1 METEDRK
8 KYQFI
13 NPFTDMGFKKI
24 FGQEITKDLLIDFL
38 NDLLIGEREITD
50 IQFLDKEQLG
60 VTEED
65 RSLIYDVYCETVTGE
80 KIIVEMQNKSQPF
93 FKDRALYY
101 LSNAI
106 ARQGEKGTTWK
117 YEVKAVYGVFFM
129 NFHLEQ
135 GVEAM
140 RRDIILANKETH
152 KLFSDKMRF
161 IFLELPSFKKEEEE
175 CYNDFERWIYV
186 LKNMETLN
194 RLPFKAQKSVF
205 KKLEQIVDIASMS
218 KADRIKY
225 DESIKKYRDT
235 LAVMSGQWLEGEAKG
250 LQKGLLKGKAE
261 GLQKGLLKGKAEGL
275 QEAAKNMK
283 AMEMPYEQIVAVTGL
298 SEETIKSL

>member
-175 CYNDFERWIYV
+175 
-186 LKNMETLN
+186 
-194 RLPFKAQKSVF
+194 
-205 KKLEQIVDIASMS
+205 
-218 KADRIKY
+218 
-225 DESIKKYRDT
+225 
-235 LAVMSGQWLEGEAKG
+235 
-250 LQKGLLKGKAE
+250 
-261 GLQKGLLKGKAEGL
+261 
-275 QEAAKNMK
+275 
-283 AMEMPYEQIVAVTGL
+283 
-298 SEETIKSL
+298 

>member
-175 CYNDFERWIYV
+175 CDNDFERWIYV

-235 LAVMSGQWLEGEAKG
+235 LAVMSGQWLEGKAEG
-250 LQKGLLKGKAE
+250 LQEGETRGLLKGKAE
-261 GLQKGLLKGKAEGL
+261 GI
-275 QEAAKNMK
+275 QEVAKNMK
-283 AMEMPYEQIVAVTGL
+283 AMKMSDKQIAAATGL
-298 SEETIKSL
+298 SEEVIKSL

>member
-175 CYNDFERWIYV
+175 CDNDFERWIYV

-225 DESIKKYRDT
+225 DESIKKYRDA
-235 LAVMSGQWLEGEAKG
+235 LAVMSGQWLEG
-250 LQKGLLKGKAE
+250 KAE
-261 GLQKGLLKGKAEGL
+261 GI
-275 QEAAKNMK
+275 QEVAKNMK
-283 AMEMPYEQIVAVTGL
+283 AMKMSDKQIAAATGL
-298 SEETIKSL
+298 SEEVIKSL

>member
-38 NDLLIGEREITD
+38 NVLLIGEREITD

-175 CYNDFERWIYV
+175 CDNDFERWIYV

-235 LAVMSGQWLEGEAKG
+235 FAVMSGQWLEG
-250 LQKGLLKGKAE
+250 KAE
-261 GLQKGLLKGKAEGL
+261 GLQEGEAKGLLKGKAEGL
-275 QEAAKNMK
+275 QEGIAKVAKNMK
-283 AMEMPYEQIVAVTGL
+283 AMKMSDKQIAAATGL
-298 SEETIKSL
+298 SEEVIKSL

>member
-175 CYNDFERWIYV
+175 CDNDFERWIYV

-235 LAVMSGQWLEGEAKG
+235 LAVMSGQWLEG
-250 LQKGLLKGKAE
+250 KAE
-261 GLQKGLLKGKAEGL
+261 GIQEGEAKGLLKGKAEGL
-275 QEAAKNMK
+275 QEGIAKVAKNMK
-283 AMEMPYEQIVAVTGL
+283 AMKMSDKQIAAATGL
-298 SEETIKSL
+298 SEEVIKSL

>member
-135 GVEAM
+135 GVDAM

-175 CYNDFERWIYV
+175 CDNDFERWIYV

-235 LAVMSGQWLEGEAKG
+235 LAVMSGQWLEGKAEGKAEG
-250 LQKGLLKGKAE
+250 LQEGETRGLLKGKAE
-261 GLQKGLLKGKAEGL
+261 GI
-275 QEAAKNMK
+275 QEVAKNMK
-283 AMEMPYEQIVAVTGL
+283 AMKMSDKQIAAATGL
-298 SEETIKSL
+298 SEKVIKSL

>member
-1 METEDRK
+1 MFDLHYLCIRYNIHNLYRPEMETTEDRK

-60 VTEED
+60 VTEDD

-106 ARQGEKGTTWK
+106 ARQGEKGTIWK

-129 NFHLEQ
+129 NFHLEP

-175 CYNDFERWIYV
+175 CDNDFERWIYV

-235 LAVMSGQWLEGEAKG
+235 LAVMSGQWLEGEA
-250 LQKGLLKGKAE
+250 E
-261 GLQKGLLKGKAEGL
+261 GIAKV
-275 QEAAKNMK
+275 AKNMK
-283 AMEMPYEQIVAVTGL
+283 AMGMPYEQIAAVTGL

>member
-175 CYNDFERWIYV
+175 CDNDFERWIYV

-235 LAVMSGQWLEGEAKG
+235 LAVMSGQWLEG
-250 LQKGLLKGKAE
+250 KAE
-261 GLQKGLLKGKAEGL
+261 GI
-275 QEAAKNMK
+275 QEVAKNMK
-283 AMEMPYEQIVAVTGL
+283 AMKMSDKQIAAATGL

>member
-175 CYNDFERWIYV
+175 CDNDFERWIYV

-235 LAVMSGQWLEGEAKG
+235 LAVMSGQWLEG
-250 LQKGLLKGKAE
+250 KAE
-261 GLQKGLLKGKAEGL
+261 GLQEGEAKGLLKGKAEGL
-275 QEAAKNMK
+275 QEGIAKVAKNMK
-283 AMEMPYEQIVAVTGL
+283 AMKMSDKQIAAATGL

>member
-175 CYNDFERWIYV
+175 CDNDFERWIYV

-235 LAVMSGQWLEGEAKG
+235 LAVMSGQWLEG
-250 LQKGLLKGKAE
+250 KAE
-261 GLQKGLLKGKAEGL
+261 GI
-275 QEAAKNMK
+275 QEVAKNMK
-283 AMEMPYEQIVAVTGL
+283 AMKMSDKQIAAATGL
-298 SEETIKSL
+298 SEEVIKSL

>member
-175 CYNDFERWIYV
+175 CDNDFERWIYV

-235 LAVMSGQWLEGEAKG
+235 LAVMSGQWLEGKAEGKAEG
-250 LQKGLLKGKAE
+250 LQEGETRGLLKGKAE
-261 GLQKGLLKGKAEGL
+261 GI
-275 QEAAKNMK
+275 QEVAKNMK
-283 AMEMPYEQIVAVTGL
+283 AMKMSDKQIAAATGL

>member
-175 CYNDFERWIYV
+175 CDNDFERWIYV

-235 LAVMSGQWLEGEAKG
+235 LAVMSGQWLEG
-250 LQKGLLKGKAE
+250 
-261 GLQKGLLKGKAEGL
+261 KAEGL
-275 QEAAKNMK
+275 QEGIAKVAKNMK
-283 AMEMPYEQIVAVTGL
+283 AMKMSDKQIAAATGL
-298 SEETIKSL
+298 SEDTIKSL

>member
-175 CYNDFERWIYV
+175 CDNDFERWIYV

-235 LAVMSGQWLEGEAKG
+235 LAVMSGQWLEGKAEG
-250 LQKGLLKGKAE
+250 LQEGETRGLLKGKAE
-261 GLQKGLLKGKAEGL
+261 GI
-275 QEAAKNMK
+275 QEVAKNMK
-283 AMEMPYEQIVAVTGL
+283 AMKMSDKQIAAATGL
-298 SEETIKSL
+298 SEETIKSS

>member
-235 LAVMSGQWLEGEAKG
+235 LAVMSGQWLEG
-250 LQKGLLKGKAE
+250 KAE
-261 GLQKGLLKGKAEGL
+261 GI
-275 QEAAKNMK
+275 QEVAKNMK
-283 AMEMPYEQIVAVTGL
+283 AMKMSDKQIAAATGL
-298 SEETIKSL
+298 SEKVIKSL

>member
-1 METEDRK
+1 MFDLHYLCIRLRYIIPEMETTEDKK

-175 CYNDFERWIYV
+175 CDNDFERWIYV

-235 LAVMSGQWLEGEAKG
+235 LAVMSGQWLEG
-250 LQKGLLKGKAE
+250 KAE
-261 GLQKGLLKGKAEGL
+261 GI
-275 QEAAKNMK
+275 QEVAKNMK
-283 AMEMPYEQIVAVTGL
+283 AMKMSDKQIAAATGL

>member
-161 IFLELPSFKKEEEE
+161 IFLELPSLKKEEEK

-235 LAVMSGQWLEGEAKG
+235 LAVMSGQWLEG
-250 LQKGLLKGKAE
+250 KAE
-261 GLQKGLLKGKAEGL
+261 GKAEGL
-275 QEAAKNMK
+275 QEGIAKVAKNMK
-283 AMEMPYEQIVAVTGL
+283 AMKMSDKQIAAATGL

>member
-175 CYNDFERWIYV
+175 CDNDFERWIYV

-235 LAVMSGQWLEGEAKG
+235 LAVMSGQWLEG
-250 LQKGLLKGKAE
+250 KAE
-261 GLQKGLLKGKAEGL
+261 GLREGI
-275 QEAAKNMK
+275 AKVAKNMK
-283 AMEMPYEQIVAVTGL
+283 AMGMPYEQIAAVTGL

>member
-175 CYNDFERWIYV
+175 CDNDFERWIYV

-235 LAVMSGQWLEGEAKG
+235 LAVMSGQWLEG
-250 LQKGLLKGKAE
+250 
-261 GLQKGLLKGKAEGL
+261 KAEGL
-275 QEAAKNMK
+275 QEVAKNMK
-283 AMEMPYEQIVAVTGL
+283 AMKMSDKQIAAATGL

>member
-1 METEDRK
+1 MIRNNIHNLDIPEMETEDRK

-235 LAVMSGQWLEGEAKG
+235 LAVMSGQWLEG
-250 LQKGLLKGKAE
+250 KAE
-261 GLQKGLLKGKAEGL
+261 GKAEGL
-275 QEAAKNMK
+275 QEGIAKVAKNMK
-283 AMEMPYEQIVAVTGL
+283 AMKMSDKQIAAATGL

>member
-175 CYNDFERWIYV
+175 CDNDFERWIYV

-235 LAVMSGQWLEGEAKG
+235 LAVMSGQWLEG
-250 LQKGLLKGKAE
+250 
-261 GLQKGLLKGKAEGL
+261 KAEGL
-275 QEAAKNMK
+275 QEGIAKVAKNMK
-283 AMEMPYEQIVAVTGL
+283 AMKMSDKQIAAATGL
-298 SEETIKSL
+298 SEEVIKSL